1 MPGKRQFGSIESLPS
16 GRWRARYRVDGRR
29 IAVGAAF
36 ATKADAGRYL
46 DRVRT
51 DIDRGTWRDPRLGRR
66 TLAEWASEFMATK
79 VDLKPKTLASYRS
92 LLENRIIPGLGSMPL
107 ARIRQ
112 LDIRKWLAGMSTEGL
127 SASRRRQALGLLG
140 QIMRAAVADGLIVAS
155 PCVGIDAPPLP
166 QPAPDYLTTDEV
178 DRLLAATPRPWDLLV
193 MILVY
198 AGLRWGEAA
207 ALRRSSCNLLRSRLV
222 ITESLAEVNGVLHF
236 GPTKTHQRR
245 SVSLPSFVCE
255 RLAQHLETEV
265 GPTDDALVFTSER
278 GAPVRYS
285 NFRTRVWL
293 PATRLAGL
301 EGIGTHIGRHTSA
314 TLLLKAG
321 ADVKDV
327 QSHLGHRD
335 ATMTLNVYCAPYDGK
350 LDELAARIDA
360 AWRVARGEQ
369 ANPVKTRYPPD
380 ASVPARHVK
389 LARRR

>member
-1 MPGKRQFGSIESLPS
+1 
-16 GRWRARYRVDGRR
+16 
-29 IAVGAAF
+29 VGDTF
-36 ATKADAGRYL
+36 ATKVDAGRYL
-46 DRVRT
+46 DGLRT

-66 TLAEWASEFMATK
+66 RLGDWAHEFMATK
-79 VDLKPKTLASYRS
+79 VDLNPKTLASYRS

-107 ARIRQ
+107 GRIRQ
-112 LDIRKWLAGMSTEGL
+112 LDVRKWLATMTTEGL

-155 PCVGIDAPPLP
+155 PCVGVEAPSLP
-166 QPAPDYLTTDEV
+166 QPQPDYLTTDEV
-178 DRLLAATPRPWDLLV
+178 ERLLAATAPPWDLLV

-198 AGLRWGEAA
+198 GGLRWGEAV
-207 ALRRSSCNLLRSRLV
+207 ALRRSSCNLLRSRLL
-222 ITESLAEVNGVLHF
+222 ITESLSEVNGVLHF

-255 RLAQHLETEV
+255 RLREHLASAV
-265 GPTDDALVFTSER
+265 DASDDSLVFTSER

-285 NFRTRVWL
+285 NFRNRVWL
-293 PATRLAGL
+293 PATRAAGL

-314 TLLLKAG
+314 TLLLEAG

-350 LDELAARIDA
+350 LDELAARIDT
-360 AWRVARGEQ
+360 AWRVARGEK
-369 ANPVKTRYPPD
+369 V
-380 ASVPARHVK
+380 ASVVPRLTHGDK
-389 LARRR
+389 PPRRRPQAASS